1 MLQIGPQDRT
11 LRAHRVWMATEEAKA
26 RYRQRKLLP
35 EPTFGI
41 LKEQQGARRFWLRGI
56 AAVRAEWALLATT
69 FNLRT
74 LYRVWRYSAAG
85 RPGRQM
91 LTGALVG

>member
-1 MLQIGPQDRT
+1 MLQIGPQDRA
-11 LRAHRVWMATEEAKA
+11 LRAHRAWMATQEAKTH
-26 RYRQRKLLP
+26 YRQRKLLP

-56 AAVRAEWALLATT
+56 AAVQAEWALLATA

-74 LYRVWRYSAAG
+74 LYRLWRDWAAG
-85 RPGRQM
+85 RAGRRM
-91 LTGALVG
+91 LTEALA